1 MPQVK
6 IDKKAGYITTP
17 STGKRCGN
25 CSHLMSKN
33 KNKEEDAFLKEL
45 ASGKCELTGKN
56 MSGSLIAGC
65 FYWRERGVVNE
76 K

>member
-1 MPQVK
+1 
-6 IDKKAGYITTP
+6 
-17 STGKRCGN
+17 
-25 CSHLMSKN
+25 MSKN

-45 ASGKCELTGKN
+45 ASGKCGLTGKN